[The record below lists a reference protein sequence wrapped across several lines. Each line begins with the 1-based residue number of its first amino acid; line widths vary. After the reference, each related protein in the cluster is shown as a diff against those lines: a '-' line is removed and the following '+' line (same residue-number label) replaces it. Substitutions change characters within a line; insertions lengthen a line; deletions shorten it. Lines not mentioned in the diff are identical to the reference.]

1 VWGVWSYSAFGRL
14 MEWSWGGWV
23 RGGGQVF
30 YFVFVFEDG
39 GRYDTHTHTERQSG
53 EGI

>member
-1 VWGVWSYSAFGRL
+1 MNGFSTR
-14 MEWSWGGWV
+14 
-23 RGGGQVF
+23 GQVI